1 MLYSSMEKE
10 GNLLSDP
17 RRKRPMSIRHEPIS
31 LLRFELIRVKKILQ
45 VERRRHPE
53 MTGGE
58 TTLSIG
64 PKPISHLRFE
74 SQ

>member
-1 MLYSSMEKE
+1 
-10 GNLLSDP
+10 
-17 RRKRPMSIRHEPIS
+17 MSIRHEPIS